1 MIIIIPFS
9 TEGKSYISILFV
21 SSDRLNCW
29 ILRCWEYR
37 HLKKSIHLFRQYWSN
52 NDQQY
57 WSNFFLFLSFVL
69 TAVIV
74 IVKSLACIGD
84 GNLEIVDS

>member
-9 TEGKSYISILFV
+9 TEGKSYISILFF
-21 SSDRLNCW
+21 SSDMLNCW

-37 HLKKSIHLFRQYWSN
+37 HLKKSIHLFKQYWSN

-74 IVKSLACIGD
+74 IGKSLACIGD
-84 GNLEIVDS
+84 GNLEICR